1 MVQCV
6 VYKNVSSL
14 WLSDGCSKLWD
25 QQHWTPTPQTSV
37 MYMGWAGCSCQL
49 TADLSVLWWL
59 AVAARRRS
67 LVTGRSVPDE
77 RADTACTVSERGL
90 ATNAAWWWQ
99 DMDMP
104 DSLLGAVQKWLNRS
118 ICHLGCGV
126 GWAEGST
133 GSIVFGW
140 WCQCSLMRAHWR
152 HLANT
157 IEPLSAASMQPYVK
171 LLWPLVTDIF
181 GMLHM
186 TPLTTRNA
194 SNDWWGG
201 TRWLS
206 NNVAETTE
214 AGLSLQTSN
223 KLKA

>member
-67 LVTGRSVPDE
+67 LTTGRSVPDE
-77 RADTACTVSERGL
+77 RADTACTVSEHGL
-90 ATNAAWWWQ
+90 ATNAARWWQ

-104 DSLLGAVQKWLNRS
+104 DTVCWELCKNGWTDRFAIWVVESGGPKEAQVQLYSAGGASVPSWGHIGATWQIRLNHCLRRR
-118 ICHLGCGV
+118 
-126 GWAEGST
+126 
-133 GSIVFGW
+133 
-140 WCQCSLMRAHWR
+140 CSLMWNYFDHLLLTYLACCTWHLWLQEMHQMTDEVAH
-152 HLANT
+152 
-157 IEPLSAASMQPYVK
+157 
-171 LLWPLVTDIF
+171 DDC
-181 GMLHM
+181 
-186 TPLTTRNA
+186 LTT
-194 SNDWWGG
+194 
-201 TRWLS
+201 
-206 NNVAETTE
+206 
-214 AGLSLQTSN
+214 
-223 KLKA
+223 